1 MKSKVLVLTLLLIMI
16 ISAVPNNAADNTQT
30 NAGLRM
36 KPLIEKLNTFTAS
49 DITTTLA
56 KYSDVKNHWAN
67 PYIGKLTLL
76 KILEGSN
83 GKFVPDGNINIAS
96 FIKITVLALGYKI
109 SPSISIKT
117 NWYDSYVK
125 QALKDKLIVAGEFKD
140 YTKAITR
147 EQAAKIIFRAATLKE
162 AAPENKDYF
171 TVMRCRITDFAHISD
186 KYKDSFVKAYLM
198 GYFELPANG
207 GSFPKNNLTRAQACV
222 LLYKLLDDD
231 AKAKFAVRED
241 EYYMAGDVKVY
252 PAVAMEPV
260 KAINHMI
267 KSMGVSK
274 GHVKGG
280 GYDDTKATFTFYASY
295 EERLLHSVTGMDAT
309 LEIRNGTKPYFI
321 NWPYY
326 LDINNRI
333 EFMKYHKDFVKEL
346 FVFLFEKD
354 GQKAFSEY
362 EKFMVIKS
370 SEEKYRKVIRVGDR
384 YLDMNMFNGNGVT
397 VFVTCKGGSSR
408 IDQEK

>member
-1 MKSKVLVLTLLLIMI
+1 MKSKVLVLTLLFIMI
-16 ISAVPNNAADNTQT
+16 ISSMSSIAADNTQT
-30 NAGLRM
+30 NAAMRM
-36 KPLIEKLNTFTAS
+36 QPLIDKLNSITDS
-49 DITTTLA
+49 DIKSGLS
-56 KYSDVKNHWAN
+56 KYSDIKTHWGSS
-67 PYIGKLTLL
+67 YIGKLTLL

-125 QALKDKLIVAGEFKD
+125 QALGDKLIDVGEFKD
-140 YTKAITR
+140 YAKAITR

-207 GSFPKNNLTRAQACV
+207 GSFPKNNLTRAQACI
-222 LLYKLLDDD
+222 LLFKLLDDN
-231 AKAKFAVRED
+231 AKAKFAVKDD

-252 PAVAMEPV
+252 PAVIMEPV

-267 KSMGVSK
+267 NSMGLSK
-274 GHVKGG
+274 GYIIGG
-280 GYDDTKATFTFYASY
+280 GAGVDRGNFTCY
-295 EERLLHSVTGMDAT
+295 ENEEEMNTNSVTGRDAD
-309 LEIRNGTKPYFI
+309 LDIRNSTKPYFI
-321 NWPYY
+321 NWPYF
-326 LDINNRI
+326 LNINNPVV
-333 EFMKYHKDFVKEL
+333 FTKYHKDFTKEL
-346 FVFLFEKD
+346 FMYLFEKN
-354 GQKAFSEY
+354 GQKAYAEY
-362 EKFMVIKS
+362 EKFMATKTSVEIYSKVIK
-370 SEEKYRKVIRVGDR
+370 IGDR
-384 YLDMNMFNGNGVT
+384 YLRMNMFNGNGVSM
-397 VFVTCKGGSSR
+397 FITCKGGSSR
-408 IDQEK
+408 IDLEK